1 MRARGGRKP
10 RIPRTGGATPPT
22 HTRTEIALRVA
33 DGPGK
38 GAERT
43 LSPGDSLTIGRSEDA
58 DFTIADS
65 RISRIHCRVESR
77 EGDWIVTDTD
87 SRNGTWVN
95 EKRVKDH
102 VLADGDRFLLG
113 KTTPV
118 EVRIREVRRSGAG
131 GRKVVFPGKRE
142 SEPSPAPIPA
152 AEELPPL
159 EGPLVGIPGT
169 QLGEF
174 RILEQ
179 VPPLG
184 RAAFF
189 RALQPSLNR
198 HVLVEVFTEK
208 DMEGAGV
215 REALKREVQR
225 AAPLLHPNI
234 LQIYDYGTAR
244 GFTYVTMEF
253 FQGRTLAKVLS
264 DKGFVPIPRA
274 VALAKQFCEAFS
286 AGIDH
291 SLPVGTVS
299 PADVWVDTEFT
310 VKVKFF
316 REPGTPPPPAEYF
329 AYQAPEVLAG
339 GDAAE
344 PRAAVNTV
352 GALLYRMLAA
362 TPPLAGGSREEI
374 ARRARH
380 DTPPPLK
387 RTNIKVSPILTR
399 VVEQALAKEPARRH
413 EDVRA
418 LARELQRS
426 VAPTF

>member
-1 MRARGGRKP
+1 M
-10 RIPRTGGATPPT
+10 
-22 HTRTEIALRVA
+22 
-33 DGPGK
+33 
-38 GAERT
+38 
-43 LSPGDSLTIGRSEDA
+43 
-58 DFTIADS
+58 IADS

-77 EGDWIVTDTD
+77 GADWVVTDTE
-87 SRNGTWVN
+87 SRNGTWVK
-95 EKRVKDH
+95 EKRVKSH

-113 KTTPV
+113 KTTPLD
-118 EVRIREVRRSGAG
+118 VRIGEVKRAGAA
-131 GRKVVFPGKRE
+131 GRKVVFPARRE
-142 SEPSPAPIPA
+142 AEPAPAPIPL

-159 EGPLVGIPGT
+159 EGILVGLPGT

-179 VPPLG
+179 VRPLG
-184 RAAFF
+184 PAVFF

-198 HVLVEVFTEK
+198 HVLVEVFTEVE
-208 DMEGAGV
+208 MEEAGR
-215 REALKREVQR
+215 REALKKGVQR

-234 LQIYDYGTAR
+234 LQIFDYGTAR

-253 FQGRTLAKVLS
+253 FQGRTLAQVLA

-274 VALAKQFCEAFS
+274 VALARQVCDAFA
-286 AGIDH
+286 AGLDH
-291 SLPVGTVS
+291 SLPVGAMTPS
-299 PADVWVDTEFT
+299 DLWVDPDFT
-310 VKVKFF
+310 MKVKFF
-316 REPGTPPPPAEYF
+316 REPGTPEPPPEDF

-339 GDAAE
+339 GSASE
-344 PRAAVNTV
+344 PRAAVYAV

-362 TPPLAGGSREEI
+362 TAPLAGGSREEI

-380 DTPPPLK
+380 DTPAPLK

-399 VVEQALAKEPARRH
+399 VVEQALAKEPSQRQ

-418 LARELQRS
+418 LSRELQRS